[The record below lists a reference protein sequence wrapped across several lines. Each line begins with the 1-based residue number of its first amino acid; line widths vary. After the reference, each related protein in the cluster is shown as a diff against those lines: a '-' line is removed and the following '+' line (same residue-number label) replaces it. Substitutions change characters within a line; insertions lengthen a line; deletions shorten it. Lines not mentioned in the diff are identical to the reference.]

1 MFFYYLCTMHKTA
14 LDEQLMATQQLK
26 ERGWAKIISTLKRQ
40 FDVWATENL
49 ICKGHEEMKLWY
61 LPLIMNIGPD
71 GITNNELAKK
81 SHMTKQA
88 MSKIVKELL
97 QLGYIETCTCDDD
110 KRCSNI
116 FLTEKG
122 KMFALSCRQ
131 SVLNIET
138 IYTNLLGKE
147 KFENVKEVLLEIIA
161 FNAEGLC
168 CKKSQDIMPLCKGE
182 DH

>member
-1 MFFYYLCTMHKTA
+1 MHKTA
-14 LDEQLMATQQLK
+14 LDEQLLATQQLK

-122 KMFALSCRQ
+122 KFFALSCRQ
-131 SVLNIET
+131 SVLNIEE
-138 IYTNLLGKE
+138 IYRNQLGTE
-147 KFENVKEVLLEIIA
+147 KFEQVKEVLLEIIA

-168 CKKSQDIMPLCKGE
+168 CKKTSDSLPLCKG
-182 DH
+182 DDN